1 MSKVSASKK
10 TRTSTA
16 AKSASKHERR
26 KREREERAAR
36 NRRVNRIHAQERDE
50 APVWRPFDNTSG
62 VEPLGHLVT
71 LALSS
76 GEDGDFAFATGALET
91 ISDDLN
97 ALHLALLADG
107 GLSAIADDLSL
118 MLWRLSK
125 RARCASEL
133 AWRKR
138 RARMNYDSVAC
149 GA

>member
-1 MSKVSASKK
+1 MSKISASKK

-16 AKSASKHERR
+16 PKSESKG
-26 KREREERAAR
+26 KRCKRCGREWEETVAR
-36 NRRVNRIHAQERDE
+36 NHRIHAQERDE
-50 APVWRPFDNTSG
+50 APVWRPFDDVSG
-62 VEPLGHLVT
+62 IEPLGHLVA

-76 GEDGDFAFATGALET
+76 GEDGEISFATGALDA

-107 GLSAIADDLSL
+107 GMSVIADDLSL

-133 AWRKR
+133 TWRKT
-138 RARMNYDSVAC
+138 RARMTQMD
-149 GA
+149 